1 MRFMKKRRLRENI
14 KHQHEIERKLEDAM
28 ITARTILL
36 PCEDEKKVKQTLLN
50 IVQGDVRQEEY
61 NGEKY
66 LVIYTS
72 GRKKIER
79 IFRHFRNRRV
89 LATLRKFLVT
99 YSSENE
105 IVFYLH
111 KQAAFKGTLS
121 LVEPGESPGGEVVV
135 SIKVENAKNVII
147 WLTKF

>member
-1 MRFMKKRRLRENI
+1 MKRRRLRENI
-14 KHQHEIERKLEDAM
+14 KYQREIDKKMDEAA
-28 ITARTILL
+28 ITVRTILL

-50 IVQGDVRQEEY
+50 VVQGDVVQEEY
-61 NGEKY
+61 NKEKY

-72 GRKKIER
+72 GREKIER
-79 IFRHFRNRRV
+79 IFRQFRNRRV
-89 LATLRKFLVT
+89 LATLRKFLFT

-105 IVFYLH
+105 IIFYLH

-121 LVEPGESPGGEVVV
+121 LVEPGESPGGEVIV
-135 SIKVENAKNVII
+135 SIKVDNAKDVIM